1 MLTPTLTPALTLT
14 LPLPLTLSLPLPS
27 VENFDELAVKQRLLI
42 EMGGGP
48 GGKYPDLTI
57 ADISLEVRRGSVIV
71 SASVRTRSSRVAR
84 AASAALAAL
93 LHNRAKT
100 AEAFRMPVKSGTPIT
115 MPTVAAR
122 TRTLPRTRTLS
133 LIRARTLALP
143 LP

>member
-1 MLTPTLTPALTLT
+1 
-14 LPLPLTLSLPLPS
+14 
-27 VENFDELAVKQRLLI
+27 
-42 EMGGGP
+42 MGGGP

-100 AEAFRMPVKSGTPIT
+100 AEAFRMPVKRGTPIT

-122 TRTLPRTRTLS
+122 TRTLPRTRTRP
-133 LIRARTLALP
+133 LIRALP
-143 LP
+143 LPLPLP